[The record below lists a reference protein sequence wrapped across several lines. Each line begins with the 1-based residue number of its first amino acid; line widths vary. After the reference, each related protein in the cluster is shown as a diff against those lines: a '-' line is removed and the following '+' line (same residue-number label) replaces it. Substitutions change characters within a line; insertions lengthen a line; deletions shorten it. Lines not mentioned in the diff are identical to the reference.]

1 MSIDA
6 IIYESKNSTVRIAL
20 LSNGRLEEIEIA
32 AENKATEGN
41 IYLGRICRKIDLAN
55 DKIGYFV
62 DLGSGREGFLNAEE
76 TGLNELNATEGQSVV
91 IQVSQEK
98 RAEKSP
104 RVTRALQFVGESLV
118 YCPYRMTVEVSSKIT
133 DLEKARE
140 YKDLVVENTTG
151 QEGWVL
157 RTSAV
162 NIAKEQ
168 ILHEMELLRNQ
179 FEHVRKLARNGQ
191 APLLLQ
197 AKPDAVFD
205 YINRYQETLQKV
217 VLNSRNIEAE
227 IKERYADINTEIISN
242 PFDEYGLEEAIVDAL
257 QKSVNL
263 KSGGRIIIE
272 ETRAVVAIDVDS
284 GDDKG
289 NGSVSRLNI
298 EAAIEIAHQIRLR
311 NLAGKIVIDFAG
323 LSDFRYLKTVIET
336 LESELASDTA
346 KCSVLGLSRGGNV
359 EIIRSRRRPSLQD
372 LLTVECDSCQ
382 GIGRVMR

>member
-76 TGLNELNATEGQSVV
+76 PGLNELNATEGQSVV

-104 RVTRALQFVGESLV
+104 RVTRALQFVGENLV

-157 RTSAV
+157 RTSAI

-168 ILHEMELLRNQ
+168 ILHEMESLRNQ

-298 EAAIEIAHQIRLR
+298 EAAMEIAHQIRLR

-323 LSDFRYLKTVIET
+323 LSDYRYLKTVIET

-382 GIGRVMR
+382 GTGRVMR

>member
-20 LSNGRLEEIEIA
+20 LSNGRLEEIDIA

-76 TGLNELNATEGQSVV
+76 PGLNELNATEGQSVV

-104 RVTRALQFVGESLV
+104 RVTRALQFVGENLV

-157 RTSAV
+157 RTSAI

-168 ILHEMELLRNQ
+168 ILSEMELLRNQ

-227 IKERYADINTEIISN
+227 IKERYADVNTEILSN

-298 EAAIEIAHQIRLR
+298 EAAMEIAHQIRLR

-323 LSDFRYLKTVIET
+323 LSDYRYLKTVIET

-382 GIGRVMR
+382 GTGRVMR